1 MAIKQPAIYIVTNIK
16 NGTLYTGVTSNLIH
30 RIYQHK
36 GSEIPGFTKKYNCK
50 LLIYYEL
57 FGTMIDAIAR
67 EKQLKG
73 FTRGKK
79 IKLIERLN
87 PNWSDLYSSII

>member
-1 MAIKQPAIYIVTNIK
+1 LYQSGNSFAN
-16 NGTLYTGVTSNLIH
+16 YTGVTSNIIS

-36 GSEIPGFTKKYNCK
+36 QSDIPGFTKKYNCN
-50 LLIYYEL
+50 LLVYYEL
-57 FGTMIDAIAR
+57 FGAMVDAIAR

-73 FTRGKK
+73 FTRIKK

-87 PNWSDLYSSII
+87 PNWLDLYSSII